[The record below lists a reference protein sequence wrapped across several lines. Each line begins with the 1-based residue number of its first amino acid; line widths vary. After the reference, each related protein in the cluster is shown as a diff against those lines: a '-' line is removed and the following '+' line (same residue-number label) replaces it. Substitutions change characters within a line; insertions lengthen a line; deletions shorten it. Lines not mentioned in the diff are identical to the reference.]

1 MKHRA
6 IKYLNQLA
14 DSDFF
19 QEISKGLD
27 AIYENCSELNKSYE
41 LLIQNNNY
49 RASRVIR
56 GVLIEEAAK
65 YLILIDALR
74 CPRKNNDKEFTR
86 QLEKFN
92 DHLAKGVYAE
102 LCSWKPDTYN
112 RLCEYIAPQ
121 LDEYYLDGPN
131 GVDFVFRNNIIS
143 TREQAMYV
151 DYAQIDDAHTWLT
164 PQQDYE
170 LDDLIPFSCV
180 VPSVVKMVMALHGDG
195 ISKIEFISSF
205 SMFWRGFVFDGNTRY
220 QQFKNANHE
229 CLKILD
235 KQGLLQGASEDTFS
249 LIINEMPFPLYKEE
263 MKEKKIKLSDLKEKQ
278 QNWCPDYY

>member
-6 IKYLNQLA
+6 IKDLNQLA
-14 DSDFF
+14 DSEFF

-27 AIYENCSELNKSYE
+27 AIYENCFELNKTYG

-49 RASRVIR
+49 RGARVIKN
-56 GVLIEEAAK
+56 VLIEEAAK

-102 LCSWKPDTYN
+102 LCNWSPDTYN
-112 RLCEYIAPQ
+112 RLCEYIESQ
-121 LDEYYLDGPN
+121 LDQFYLDGPN
-131 GVDFVFRNNIIS
+131 GVDFIFRNSIIS

-151 DYAQIDDAHTWLT
+151 DYAQIDDTHSWLT
-164 PQQDYE
+164 PQQDDE
-170 LDDLIPFSCV
+170 MDNLFPPRGSM
-180 VPSVVKMVMALHGDG
+180 PAVVKVVMALHDAG
-195 ISKIEFISSF
+195 ISKIESILSF
-205 SMFWRGFVFDGNTRY
+205 SIFWRGIVFDGNTHY

-229 CLKILD
+229 FLKILD
-235 KQGLLQGASEDTFS
+235 NQGLLQGASEDTFS
-249 LIINEMPFPLYKEE
+249 LIINKMPFPLYKEE